1 MSLTFVL
8 SRVVPIVVIVLLS
21 MTITR
26 IATIALTLTGVSR
39 QSARFQARSALTGA
53 GFTTSESESMVN
65 HPVRR
70 RIIMWLM
77 ITGNAGIVSV
87 VGLLFV
93 TTTSTRLGDSTGGPL
108 VNYGLMVL
116 GGMAVVWILGR
127 PRVDKALSRIIR
139 RGLRRYTDLEVRDYE
154 AVLEISG
161 GYAISEKLVKASE
174 WLAGKTLQE
183 LQLSHEGVL
192 VLGVQRHDGTY
203 LGAPKGTIAVLPGD
217 VLTMYGHQDRL
228 ADLDQRPAG
237 VLGQDQHDKAVADQ
251 EAKERREQRDADQ
264 QAERDTTVG

>member
-26 IATIALTLTGVSR
+26 IATIALTMTGVSR

-77 ITGNAGIVSV
+77 LTGNAGIVSV

-93 TTTSTRLGDSTGGPL
+93 TSSSRLTDSAAGPV

-116 GGMAVVWILGR
+116 GGVAVFWILGR

-161 GYAISEKLVKASE
+161 GYAISEKLVKAGE
-174 WLAGKTLQE
+174 WLAGKTLQD

-203 LGAPKGTIAVLPGD
+203 VGAPKGTIVVLPGD

-237 VLGQDQHDKAVADQ
+237 VMGQDQHDKAVADQ
-251 EAKERREQRDADQ
+251 EAREQREQRDADR